1 MTPPTR
7 MLAAFMIVP
16 PELRPREV
24 LGAVSP
30 VTRGIDDEPREG
42 LLLTQSGHRT
52 GPLVLDAAIATGE
65 ASRGHSRP
73 FRACRVVRGC
83 QALHGSE
90 QRAVGQAGSSRLVA
104 HADAAQQLHV
114 GTAAAFTGIR
124 SEGPSRSPRLR
135 VLSAKFMP
143 QPSPALP

>member
-1 MTPPTR
+1 

-52 GPLVLDAAIATGE
+52 GPLVLDAAIATAKLVGVI
-65 ASRGHSRP
+65 RGPSGP
-73 FRACRVVRGC
+73 
-83 QALHGSE
+83 
-90 QRAVGQAGSSRLVA
+90 AGWY
-104 HADAAQQLHV
+104 
-114 GTAAAFTGIR
+114 AAAKR
-124 SEGPSRSPRLR
+124 CMAAS
-135 VLSAKFMP
+135 SAP
-143 QPSPALP
+143 